1 MNLLDRPGA
10 AALRYETYGEL
21 DTRAPIVF
29 LNGMTQTTI
38 SWKSQARALAD
49 KIGVI
54 TYDARGQGKSI
65 AGDTALTLEL
75 HADDLAALLDHLG
88 VDQAH
93 LVGFSHGARV
103 ALATAN
109 HHAERLA
116 SLTLCSATAAPTAT
130 ARTIL
135 KAWRETLRLG
145 GLEAMS
151 WCALTAI
158 LGDKFLGQN
167 EALIP
172 GIIKASVQRNTEDGV
187 RRLLDAMIEYPNLDE
202 LARGVSASTLVISGE
217 HDVLVDHDGAK
228 LLAELCDAEHI
239 EVTGCGHTIPIES
252 GAQFRSIISQFIG
265 V

>member
-10 AALRYETYGEL
+10 AALRYETYGAI
-21 DTRAPIVF
+21 DAGAPIVF

-38 SWKSQARALAD
+38 SWKSQARSLSD
-49 KIGVI
+49 RIGVI

-65 AGDTALTLEL
+65 TGETALTLEL
-75 HADDLAALLDHLG
+75 HADDLAALLDHLD
-88 VDQAH
+88 VDRAH

-109 HHAERLA
+109 HHPDRLK

-135 KAWRETLRLG
+135 KAWRATLRLG

-158 LGDKFLGQN
+158 LGDKFLEQN

-202 LARGVSASTLVISGE
+202 LARGVRARTLVISGE
-217 HDVLVDHDGAK
+217 HDVLVDHAGAQK
-228 LLAELCDAEHI
+228 LAALCDAEHV
-239 EVTGCGHTIPIES
+239 EVAGCGHTIPIES
-252 GAQFRSIISQFIG
+252 GAKFRELISQFIG